1 MNTYRAIA
9 PFCIGFS
16 PVSLVFPRSVLSEF
30 LGKSNT
36 ESIIEIIRSLCSDA
50 DPSTSDALIDHF
62 ANHCESLTPAEVD
75 DALNLLGREGV
86 RFNDE
91 PRVIELYHGLL
102 QEKLAAAERNLYPA
116 GHPVRI
122 YMEENTLIRNLFA
135 KLNRI
140 APVTEPDR
148 QLASTLI
155 GELSNVDLH
164 FLRKENQLFPLLE
177 KHGWDSPSQ
186 NMWALHDEIR
196 AQLKQARTLVVDGT
210 IEKLNRC
217 LGPLQSDMI
226 RLISIEEGTLFP
238 NAMEL
243 LEEHEW
249 EEMREGDS
257 EIGWMFAEEP
267 AIFPEHRAET
277 SEPAAADYIHPSQ
290 LTEPSE
296 LPTITPHMAHY
307 DEGYMTPEQV
317 NLLLKVL
324 PLDITYVDEN
334 DRVIF
339 YNRGEERTFPR
350 SKNIIGREVRFCHP
364 PKSVDTVLK
373 ILEEFKKGTQNVA
386 DFRIHVKGRYILIRY
401 FAVRDEDGGYRG
413 VVEMSQDITD
423 IQTLEGEQRLLDWE

>member
-1 MNTYRAIA
+1 
-9 PFCIGFS
+9 
-16 PVSLVFPRSVLSEF
+16 LSEF
-30 LGKSNT
+30 LGQSNT
-36 ESIIEIIRSLCSDA
+36 ESIVVIIRSLCSID
-50 DPSTSDALIDHF
+50 DPGVSDDLIEHF
-62 ANHCESLTPAEVD
+62 SEHCESLTTDEVD
-75 DALNLLGREGV
+75 DALRQLSNEGV
-86 RFNDE
+86 KFNGE

-135 KLNRI
+135 RLNRI
-140 APVTEPDR
+140 APVTEADR
-148 QLASTLI
+148 ALATTLI
-155 GELSNVDLH
+155 GELSRVDLH
-164 FLRKENQLFPLLE
+164 YLRKENQLFPLLE
-177 KHGWDSPSQ
+177 KHGWNSPSQ

-196 AQLKQARTLVVDGT
+196 AQLKEARTLVIDGAVET
-210 IEKLNRC
+210 LNRC
-217 LGPLQSDMI
+217 LGPMQSNMV

-243 LEEHEW
+243 LEACEW

-257 EIGWMFAEEP
+257 EIGWMLAEEP
-267 AIFPEHRAET
+267 TLFPTQTAEPIEH
-277 SEPAAADYIHPSQ
+277 SESADEYTHPSQ

-296 LPTITPHMAHY
+296 LPNITEQMHHY

-401 FAVRDEDGGYRG
+401 FAVRDSDGTYRG

>member
-1 MNTYRAIA
+1 
-9 PFCIGFS
+9 
-16 PVSLVFPRSVLSEF
+16 LSEF

-36 ESIIEIIRSLCSDA
+36 ESIIEIIRALCNGDE
-50 DPSTSDALIDHF
+50 STSDALIEHF
-62 ANHCESLTPAEVD
+62 TDHCESLLPAEVD
-75 DALNLLGREGV
+75 DALSQLGREGV

-116 GHPVRI
+116 GHPVRV

-140 APVTEPDR
+140 APVTEADR
-148 QLASTLI
+148 KLAAALI
-155 GELSNVDLH
+155 GELSKVELH
-164 FLRKENQLFPLLE
+164 YLRKENQLFPLLE
-177 KHGWDSPSQ
+177 KHGWDSPSR

-196 AQLKQARTLVVDGT
+196 AQLKQARTLVVDGPM
-210 IEKLNRC
+210 EQLNRC
-217 LGPLQSDMI
+217 LGPLQSDMT
-226 RLISIEEGTLFP
+226 RLISIEEGTLLP

-243 LEEHEW
+243 LERREW
-249 EEMREGDS
+249 EEMREGDR

-267 AIFPEHRAET
+267 TLFPVQADVAA
-277 SEPAAADYIHPSQ
+277 SPADDAYIHPSQ

-296 LPTITPHMAHY
+296 LPTITAQMSHY

-401 FAVRDEDGGYRG
+401 FAVRDADSTYRG

>member
-1 MNTYRAIA
+1 M
-9 PFCIGFS
+9 
-16 PVSLVFPRSVLSEF
+16 SEF
-30 LGKSNT
+30 LGQSNT
-36 ESIIEIIRSLCSDA
+36 DSIVIIIKALCSGD
-50 DPSTSDALIDHF
+50 DQSDKLIDQF
-62 ANHCESLTPAEVD
+62 AEHCESITPAEVD

-102 QEKLAAAERNLYPA
+102 QEKLAAAERNLYPE
-116 GHPVRI
+116 GHPVRV

-148 QLASTLI
+148 ELASALI
-155 GELSNVDLH
+155 AELSKVEFH

-177 KHGWDSPSQ
+177 KHGWDSPSK

-196 AQLKQARTLVVDGT
+196 AQLKTARTLVVDGPMDQ
-210 IEKLNRC
+210 LNRC
-217 LGPLQSDMI
+217 LGPMQSDMT
-226 RLISIEEGTLFP
+226 RLISIEEGTLLP

-243 LEEHEW
+243 LEEREW

-257 EIGWMFAEEP
+257 EIGWMFVEEP
-267 AIFPEHRAET
+267 AMFPTQAATKAE
-277 SEPAAADYIHPSQ
+277 EEYVHPSQ
-290 LTEPSE
+290 LTEASE
-296 LPTITPHMAHY
+296 LPNITEQMSHY
-307 DEGYMTPEQV
+307 DEGYMTPDQV

-401 FAVRDEDGGYRG
+401 FAVRDADGIYRG

>member
-1 MNTYRAIA
+1 M
-9 PFCIGFS
+9 
-16 PVSLVFPRSVLSEF
+16 SEF
-30 LGKSNT
+30 LGMSNT
-36 ESIIEIIRSLCSDA
+36 ESIVAIIRALCSRDN
-50 DPSTSDALIDHF
+50 DISSSALIEHF
-62 ANHCESLTPAEVD
+62 ADHCEYLESSEVD
-75 DALNLLGREGV
+75 DALNQLSREGIK
-86 RFNDE
+86 FQDE
-91 PRVIELYHGLL
+91 PRVVEFYHGLI
-102 QEKLAAAERNLYPA
+102 QDKLSAAQLNVYAP
-116 GHPVRI
+116 GHPVRV

-140 APVTEPDR
+140 APITDQDR
-148 QLASTLI
+148 EQASALI
-155 GELSNVDLH
+155 DELSKVEFH
-164 FLRKENQLFPLLE
+164 YLRKENQLFPLLE
-177 KHGWDSPSQ
+177 KHGWDSPSK

-196 AQLKQARTLVVDGT
+196 AQLKEARTLVADGPV
-210 IEKLNRC
+210 EKLNRC
-217 LGPLQSDMI
+217 LGPMQSDML

-243 LEEHEW
+243 LEELEW
-249 EEMREGDS
+249 EQMREGDA

-267 AIFPEHRAET
+267 PMY
-277 SEPAAADYIHPSQ
+277 PAQSTEQTEAAVDDYVHPSQ

-296 LPTITPHMAHY
+296 LPNITEQMSHY

-373 ILEEFKKGTQNVA
+373 ILEAFKKGTQNVA

-401 FAVRDEDGGYRG
+401 FAVRDADGTYRG

>member
-1 MNTYRAIA
+1 M
-9 PFCIGFS
+9 
-16 PVSLVFPRSVLSEF
+16 
-30 LGKSNT
+30 
-36 ESIIEIIRSLCSDA
+36 
-50 DPSTSDALIDHF
+50 
-62 ANHCESLTPAEVD
+62 
-75 DALNLLGREGV
+75 
-86 RFNDE
+86 
-91 PRVIELYHGLL
+91 
-102 QEKLAAAERNLYPA
+102 AAAERNLYPP
-116 GHPVRI
+116 GHPVRV
-122 YMEENTLIRNLFA
+122 YMEENTFIRSLFA

-140 APVTEPDR
+140 APVTEEGR
-148 QLASTLI
+148 ETAAEIIS
-155 GELSNVDLH
+155 ELSKVDLH
-164 FLRKENQLFPLLE
+164 YLRKENQLFPLLE
-177 KHGWDSPSQ
+177 KHGWDSPSR

-196 AQLKQARTLVVDGT
+196 AQLKQARTLMVDGP
-210 IEKLNRC
+210 IGQLNRC
-217 LGPLQSDMI
+217 LGPMQSDMI
-226 RLISIEEGTLFP
+226 RLISIEEGTLLP

-243 LEEHEW
+243 LEEQEW

-267 AIFPEHRAET
+267 ALFPAQTTEQ
-277 SEPAAADYIHPSQ
+277 SESADAADADYVHPSQ

-296 LPTITPHMAHY
+296 LPNITDQTSHY
-307 DEGYMTPEQV
+307 DEGYMTPDQV

-401 FAVRDEDGGYRG
+401 FAVRDEDSTYRG

-423 IQTLEGEQRLLDWE
+423 IQTLEGEQRLLDWK